1 MATQLRELRDAIDQ
15 IDRQLV
21 ELLAKRLQLVMSV
34 GDYKRAHSLPIYDA
48 ERERDLLARVANAA
62 PSPLEPAMAQRI
74 FQCVIQESREL
85 EQRHVARSE
94 TARTEAERKGPERK

>member
-15 IDRQLV
+15 IDQEIV
-21 ELLAKRLQLVMSV
+21 GLLAKRLRLVMSV

-48 ERERDLLARVANAA
+48 DRERDLLARVANAA

-85 EQRHVARSE
+85 EQRHVQR
-94 TARTEAERKGPERK
+94 RDAERKEPERK

>member
-15 IDRQLV
+15 IDQEIV
-21 ELLAKRLQLVMSV
+21 GLLAKRLRLVMSV

-48 ERERDLLARVANAA
+48 DRERDLLARVANAA
-62 PSPLEPAMAQRI
+62 PNPLEPAMAQRI

-85 EQRHVARSE
+85 EKRHVQRK
-94 TARTEAERKGPERK
+94 EAERKETERK